1 MLFLSSVFSKKDV
14 PKKKKKILA
23 ESLGY
28 LILSKKG
35 FMVILQ
41 TKELNQTNYQT
52 RNANIIGN
60 I

>member
-1 MLFLSSVFSKKDV
+1 MYQ
-14 PKKKKKILA
+14 KKKKILA